1 MFSSRVARLIAGK
14 VGYTVSCL
22 LAAVLVIVAGFAHKA
37 VADLNAFGDGITIGG
52 SSSVGAMNILVMGL
66 ESRTNFQGQ
75 CLSESLLVAMHA
87 GSVASCEN
95 QTVGSEDT
103 DTLIL
108 VHIFAGGQKAV
119 GFSIPRDD
127 LVTYPKAYYD
137 GITTGKIDQAYYF
150 AYVTSLDSTY
160 GSHMSSAERYLKA
173 NQAGQAAEIAT
184 VQSVTGVHIDN
195 YVVMNLA
202 GFFYLAQDFGGIEVC
217 VTPTTVNGVKGA
229 NLYDLGQ
236 SNSGWDA
243 PADDGYNLKKG
254 GSQYLHLAAD
264 QALAFVRDRDSLPD
278 TDLSRTHRQQAVID
292 YVIWE
297 LKHENAF
304 SDIGTLTALLGDA
317 KQWLVTNTGFNL
329 FDFASNMGA
338 LSGSNLK
345 FYTLP
350 IASYTNAMELNGSP
364 QDVNNIDVPYIQQ
377 VVNKAFNPP
386 LPVKTSGK
394 GAVNKSA
401 VKKKAV
407 KIPATSTVTVDVY
420 NGGSTGGLAGGVS
433 TALTSLGYKSGAV
446 GNAPASPTVTTGT
459 QVFYGAGASANAA
472 KIAAD
477 FGGTAKPLA
486 SLPAQNVEVLLGTD
500 STVVPAALSPT
511 SSSASASASA
521 TATPSPSSSSA
532 ANNGAAGG
540 AVTVAA
546 NAKYGI
552 PCVY

>member
-1 MFSSRVARLIAGK
+1 MFSSRVARLVAGK

-22 LAAVLVIVAGFAHKA
+22 LAAVLVIVAGFAHRA

-350 IASYTNAMELNGSP
+350 IVGYADEELNGSV
-364 QDVNNIDVPYIQQ
+364 QDINNIDVPYIQQ

-386 LPVKTSGK
+386 PPAKKSAKTSG
-394 GAVNKSA
+394 KSA
-401 VKKKAV
+401 VKKRAV
-407 KIPATSTVTVDVY
+407 KIPAASTVTVDVY
-420 NGGSTGGLAGGVS
+420 NGGSTMGLAGGVS

-477 FGGTAKPLA
+477 FGGAAKPLA

-511 SSSASASASA
+511 SSSPSASP
-521 TATPSPSSSSA
+521 TPSPSSSSA